1 MTFISKGNSC
11 GKNLLCLSLSLGVV
25 EKISYFLFTTTS
37 LPTIANMVKTRCHK
51 LVWGEA
57 VQYVPMDLLINSI

>member
-1 MTFISKGNSC
+1 MTFISKGNSG
-11 GKNLLCLSLSLGVV
+11 GKNLLCLSLCLGVV
-25 EKISYFLFTTTS
+25 EKITYFLFTTT
-37 LPTIANMVKTRCHK
+37 LPTVAHMVKTRHK

>member
-1 MTFISKGNSC
+1 MTFISKGNSG
-11 GKNLLCLSLSLGVV
+11 GKNLLCLSLCLGVV
-25 EKISYFLFTTTS
+25 EKITYFLFTTTS
-37 LPTIANMVKTRCHK
+37 LPTIANMVKTRHK